1 MAQDQQVLGFLVS
14 SLSRDVMPHAVG
26 ATTAVALWSTL
37 QEMAAARSRAHTTN
51 TRIALANAEKGTKTM
66 DEYIAMMKTLENEM
80 ASTGKPLDDEDM
92 VSYVLSGL
100 KDISYEPLFAAILNR
115 ETPITVSELYS
126 QMETFEIASR

>member
-1 MAQDQQVLGFLVS
+1 
-14 SLSRDVMPHAVG
+14 
-26 ATTAVALWSTL
+26 
-37 QEMAAARSRAHTTN
+37 MAAARSRAHTTN

-66 DEYIAMMKTLENEM
+66 AEYIAMMKTLENEM